1 MTNYELDEMINWC
14 RKKLSNEKPFGL
26 SGKRMEGYDQAMKTV
41 MSYLHSK
48 KGNVRE

>member
-14 RKKLSNEKPFGL
+14 RKKLSNKPFGL

-41 MSYLHSK
+41 CHIYI
-48 KGNVRE
+48 VRKQKMG